1 MNIFLIATLLS
12 LALLVFGWNFERYR
26 TRFVKT
32 DLLIGT
38 AFALGLA
45 SIAIIPELY
54 DHVGEV
60 FNLDKR
66 YVAVSFIANIAL
78 LLAVLYAV
86 SGLHKMRL
94 KLAEMNRSLSI
105 DQAPLADGGPQNK
118 NVIQPVIPAYNE
130 GDTICDVI
138 RSLPDSVADYAVEP
152 IVVSDGSVD
161 DTARKAEIN
170 GTTVVEHPVNQGQGG
185 ALQTGFEMAHQ
196 NEADIVVTMDG
207 DGQHPAEELRNLVK
221 PIIDDEA
228 DFVMGSRY
236 MGTDYSGNGLIRR
249 AGIRTFT
256 WVINVLCKAAVT
268 DCTNGFRAIRGS
280 ELEDMT
286 LTEEKFSAPELI
298 IEARKHDLRIQEI
311 PITIEERQAGETK
324 KPQLGYALGLTRTIL
339 VTWLR

>member
-1 MNIFLIATLLS
+1 MNIFLVVTLLG
-12 LALLVFGWNFERYR
+12 LALLVFGWAFERYR

-32 DLLIGT
+32 DLLVGT
-38 AFALGLA
+38 VFALGLI

-54 DHVGEV
+54 DQVGTV
-60 FNLDKR
+60 FNLNKR
-66 YVAVSFIANIAL
+66 YVVVSFFANIAL

-94 KLAEMNRSLSI
+94 KLAELNRNLSLE
-105 DQAPLADGGPQNK
+105 QAPLADGGDRNA

-130 GDTICDVI
+130 GDAICDVI
-138 RSLPDSVADYAVEP
+138 CSLPERIAGYAVEP
-152 IVVSDGSVD
+152 VVVSDGSAD
-161 DTARKAEIN
+161 DTAQKAKGN
-170 GTTVVEHPVNQGQGG
+170 DATVVEHPVNQGQGG
-185 ALQTGFEMAHQ
+185 ALQTGFAIAKQ

-207 DGQHPAEELRNLVK
+207 DGQHPADELEDLVM

-236 MGTDYSGNGLIRR
+236 KGTDYSENGLIRR

-256 WVINVLCKAAVT
+256 WVINLLCKAEIT

-280 ELEDMT
+280 ALQDMT
-286 LTEEKFSAPELI
+286 LTEERFSAPELI

-311 PITIEERQAGETK
+311 PITVKERQAGETK
-324 KPQLGYALGLTRTIL
+324 KPQLSYAIGLTRTIL
-339 VTWLR
+339 VTWIR